1 MNKVEISSQA
11 AISLEETAIWYENKS
26 VGLGQEFLSDVEQ
39 CLKRIQARPE
49 LFAYLRPPLRKCI
62 GRRFSFVLL
71 YSYDEKLEQVFIT
84 GFWHQK
90 QQF

>member
-1 MNKVEISSQA
+1 MNRVEISSQA
-11 AISLEETAIWYENKS
+11 ALSLEETAIWYENKS
-26 VGLGQEFLSDVEQ
+26 PGLGQEFLSDVEQ
-39 CLKRIQARPE
+39 SLKRIQTRPE
-49 LFAYLRPPLRKCI
+49 LFPFIRTPIRKCI

-71 YSYDEKLEQVFIT
+71 YSFDENLKQVFVT